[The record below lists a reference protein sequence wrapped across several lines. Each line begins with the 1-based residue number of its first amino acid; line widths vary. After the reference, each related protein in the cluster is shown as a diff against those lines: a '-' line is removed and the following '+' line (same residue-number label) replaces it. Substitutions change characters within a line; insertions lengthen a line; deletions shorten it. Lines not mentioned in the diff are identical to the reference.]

1 MFMNATRHMASAV
14 IVAAGRGVRMCSPV
28 AKQFLALG
36 DMPVLARTLQVFA
49 AHPQVADICLVVP
62 EADFAFCRKSVLP
75 LVENQKPIKLTA
87 GGRKRQDSV
96 QCGLASL
103 DRPEKIVVIHD
114 GVRPFVTAKL
124 ISGCIDMAAET
135 GACIAGIPAAETLK
149 RVDAGNVIAQTVN
162 RDGIW
167 LAQTPQAFDFRLIQ
181 KAFEKAAADGF
192 LGTDDAS
199 LVERMGVGVRIIEG
213 SRGNIKITTPA
224 DLEMAA
230 RLLENQSTAEA
241 KP

>member
-1 MFMNATRHMASAV
+1 MASAV

-36 DMPVLARTLQVFA
+36 DIPVLARTLQVFA
-49 AHPQVADICLVVP
+49 AHPRIADICLVVP
-62 EADFAFCRKSVLP
+62 DADFAFCRQSVLP
-75 LVENQKPIKLTA
+75 LVQTQKPVKLTA
-87 GGRKRQDSV
+87 GGAKRQDSV
-96 QCGLASL
+96 QCGLNSL

-114 GVRPFVTAKL
+114 GVRPFVTAEL
-124 ISGCIDMAAET
+124 ISGCIDKAAET

-149 RVDAGNVIAQTVN
+149 QVGAGNMIVQTVS

-167 LAQTPQAFDFRLIQ
+167 LAQTPQAFDFGLIQ
-181 KAFEKAAADGF
+181 RAFEKAGADGF

-199 LVERMGVGVRIIEG
+199 LVERMGVSVAIIEG
-213 SRGNIKITTPA
+213 SRSNIKITTPA

-230 RLLENQSTAEA
+230 RLLQNQSTSEA
-241 KP
+241 DHEQ